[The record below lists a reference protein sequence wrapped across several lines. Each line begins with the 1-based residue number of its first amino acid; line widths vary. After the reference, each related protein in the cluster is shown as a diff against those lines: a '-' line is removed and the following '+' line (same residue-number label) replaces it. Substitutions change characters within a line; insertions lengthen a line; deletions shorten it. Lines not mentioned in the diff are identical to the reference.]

1 MGEPGRRS
9 RETAVLTR
17 EGTPRGCGSTVKVL
31 FGIAAVAWLGVGH
44 TLRAQTETRW
54 VLAATTAALAF
65 TVGAIAATVLS
76 ILTRRLDE
84 NGRRTIEATREQIEN
99 AREQADR
106 IVAATYQHADRVEMS
121 TKGHSREM
129 QEQIFNLNWLLIAK
143 HEGEIRAER
152 DARHD
157 LNGFKPSDTGPFPT
171 FRNGG

>member
-54 VLAATTAALAF
+54 VLAATTAALAL
-65 TVGAIAATVLS
+65 TAAAIAAAAVA
-76 ILTRRLDE
+76 ILAGMLDA
-84 NGRRTIEATREQIEN
+84 NGRRTMHAMHEQIEN

-106 IVAATYQHADRVEMS
+106 IVAATHQHADRRETS

-129 QEQIFNLNWLLIAK
+129 QEQIFNLNWLMLAQR
-143 HEGEIRAER
+143 EGEIRAER
-152 DARHD
+152 DARHGLD
-157 LNGFKPSDTGPFPT
+157 GFKPSDTGPFPIV
-171 FRNGG
+171 RNGR